1 MSGVSKEQIEK
12 AKEWDLL
19 TYLQAYEP
27 QELKRCGPNEY
38 CTVTHDSL
46 KISHGMWCWNSQG
59 VGGKTAQRI
68 VLELKDKVAKS
79 VSAES
84 FSAAPVFAGGGNL
97 EEAMA
102 ALQVLGY
109 SQSEAAGVLAGMDPA
124 LPSSEMI
131 RQALMLLGKNLLG

>member
-59 VGGKTAQRI
+59 VGGKTAQKNGVRLKVGHLFQQHPGRTRPGDGKAHFPHFGPGRNPGPLYRLPGSVEFSLSEGFKPGHQQAHGTLVSPFLFCLP
-68 VLELKDKVAKS
+68 VL
-79 VSAES
+79 
-84 FSAAPVFAGGGNL
+84 
-97 EEAMA
+97 
-102 ALQVLGY
+102 
-109 SQSEAAGVLAGMDPA
+109 
-124 LPSSEMI
+124 
-131 RQALMLLGKNLLG
+131 